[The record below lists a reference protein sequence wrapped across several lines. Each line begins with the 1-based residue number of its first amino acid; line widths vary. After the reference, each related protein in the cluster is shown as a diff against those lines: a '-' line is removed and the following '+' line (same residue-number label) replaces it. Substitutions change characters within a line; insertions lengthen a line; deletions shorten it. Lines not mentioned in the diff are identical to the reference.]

1 MKVKDLIE
9 YYEKLNT
16 GERSRNPKSS
26 KNSGVDTPQ
35 KNEEPDNNK
44 NDQRHNQPPKL
55 EVDCESS
62 KSCANGQNLPNDD
75 HDRSKTSEKPQNLED
90 QVESFQEV
98 DQLDNLSTNKKLL
111 MSLKKITPTPIDA
124 VDEVNMFKD
133 DGSVIHFKNPSVLFS
148 PQSQG
153 FTIAGANDHKKIS
166 EIPQVLNQL
175 GLEGLKA
182 WAASAQTRDILSNMS
197 NQQAGSELA
206 GKQTMGLSGD
216 VPDFEADDVE

>member
-1 MKVKDLIE
+1 MGLISRVSSRTYRVVNYLQFFGPKNKKKMPVDPAKLAKLQARAAGANKAGGARRKKKVV
-9 YYEKLNT
+9 
-16 GERSRNPKSS
+16 PK
-26 KNSGVDTPQ
+26 
-35 KNEEPDNNK
+35 
-44 NDQRHNQPPKL
+44 
-55 EVDCESS
+55 
-62 KSCANGQNLPNDD
+62 AN
-75 HDRSKTSEKPQNLED
+75 
-90 QVESFQEV
+90 
-98 DQLDNLSTNKKLL
+98 STNADSKKLL

-133 DGSVIHFKNPSVLFS
+133 DGSAIHFKNPSVLFS

-206 GKQTMGLSGD
+206 GKQAMGLSGD